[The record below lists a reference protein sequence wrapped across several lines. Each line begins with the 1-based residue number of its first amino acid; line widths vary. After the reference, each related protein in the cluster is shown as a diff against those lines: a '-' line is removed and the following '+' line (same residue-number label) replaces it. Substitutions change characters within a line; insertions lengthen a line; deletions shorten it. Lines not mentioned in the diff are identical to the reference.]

1 MSTSHTIAQTKTTPD
16 VAAAIEQLRAVLAE
30 TYGCDFA
37 FLVLGRGEIL
47 GASTLNHGEVRASAD
62 AAA

>member
-1 MSTSHTIAQTKTTPD
+1 MSTSHTIAQTKTTPE
-16 VAAAIEQLRAVLAE
+16 VAAAIEQMRAVLTT

-47 GASTLNHGEVRASAD
+47 GASTLNHGEVRANVD

>member
-1 MSTSHTIAQTKTTPD
+1 MSSSHTIAQTKTTPGI
-16 VAAAIEQLRAVLAE
+16 ATAIEQLRSALAE

-37 FLVLGRGEIL
+37 FLVLGHGEIL
-47 GASTLNHGEVRASAD
+47 GASTLNHGEVRANAD